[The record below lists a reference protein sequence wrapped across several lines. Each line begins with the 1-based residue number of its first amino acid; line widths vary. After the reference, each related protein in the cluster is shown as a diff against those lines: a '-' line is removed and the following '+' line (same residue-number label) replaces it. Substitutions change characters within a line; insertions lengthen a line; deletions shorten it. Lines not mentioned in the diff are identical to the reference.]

1 MAVSRETSAHDLL
14 RRPELDYR
22 TLTRVEMLGPAV
34 ADPRVAEQVEV
45 QAKYA
50 GYLERQAEEIARQQ
64 RSEATPL
71 PVDFDFS
78 KVSGLSSEVRIK
90 LEKIRPENIG
100 QAMRIAGVTPAA
112 ISLLLVYLKRQR
124 NLPAAGAA

>member
-1 MAVSRETSAHDLL
+1 M
-14 RRPELDYR
+14 
-22 TLTRVEMLGPAV
+22 
-34 ADPRVAEQVEV
+34 
-45 QAKYA
+45 
-50 GYLERQAEEIARQQ
+50 
-64 RSEATPL
+64 
-71 PVDFDFS
+71 DFDFS